1 MSIRDFIRENE
12 QDSQDASSQDT
23 ETSAEVEARPVQI
36 SDKNK
41 TNSTGGMNNPADDDA
56 AKYRIKLE
64 KSREYSRRWHAKH
77 RQEIKDQI
85 AQLKA
90 NQVHGII
97 LSLTIRGKI
106 GCRNIT
112 SEDDYIQILEDLLD
126 TLKSNHT
133 FDDYKIVPK

>member
-23 ETSAEVEARPVQI
+23 ETSAEVDARPVQI
-36 SDKNK
+36 SDKPK
-41 TNSTGGMNNPADDDA
+41 NNPPDDDA